1 MKAFLVMA
9 LAAVPVAVRAQ
20 GWVVPRPCFMPIE
33 RVQPPVDRVQPAMPV
48 RPCDANVVRVRSE
61 VRAELVGN
69 GASRVVRYEVEERF
83 VNNGAR
89 VGEADYMFPL
99 PKGAAFQD
107 LKLSINGELVSGET
121 MNANDARRVYEEI
134 VRRQRDPALVEWMGY
149 GLLRARIFPINPGE
163 EKRVVV
169 RFQMVAE
176 REGDALR
183 VDYFRGAKTQRGL
196 IGDRPPAE
204 GGATTFTF
212 IYPRTSDL
220 GTAYSPTHSVDVNDN
235 GSERRV
241 DVRGDASDLTLLIP
255 VRERN
260 EPAISVLA
268 NAAGGEDGFALI
280 SLAPPAM
287 PRGDVTPRD
296 ITLVLD
302 ISGSMSGAKMNQA
315 RAAGRQLLS
324 TLRPEDRFRLI
335 DFSSDV
341 HSFRDEFSRATPENL
356 RAAQQYLDALEA
368 QGSTNI
374 SGALREA
381 LAANRGP
388 EASERMPV
396 VLFITDGEPTV
407 GERDPARIADAAS
420 HDRGSTRIF
429 TFGVGADVNVTLL
442 EQLALQGQGTA
453 QFVRPDESV
462 ERAVSLVA
470 SRITDPV
477 LTDVRVHTDG
487 DVRLS
492 KMLPENPV
500 DLFAGQDLV
509 LLARYAGHG
518 SARVIFEGRHRGERV
533 RWTQTVDFPE
543 RERDNPFVARL
554 WATQRV
560 GWLAAEKRK
569 NGGSSEIDDEIRSLG
584 ERFGIPTEFTSYLVT
599 EPNMVAA
606 NNGVVGGTLQRSRLS
621 PAAAPMRDQAF
632 EAAKVASAQRAA
644 TSLAAAD
651 STTLQAYAA
660 SAPAG
665 AAGAITGNLK
675 RASAHT
681 FMMKDGAW
689 LDLRP
694 APSGKSVQTVRIKA
708 FSKAYFDLIDAV
720 PDLRAIFALGDNV
733 TAQGRAITLV
743 VSEDGKEQLNAAEIR
758 TVVAGW

>member
-1 MKAFLVMA
+1 M
-9 LAAVPVAVRAQ
+9 
-20 GWVVPRPCFMPIE
+20 
-33 RVQPPVDRVQPAMPV
+33 PVDRLQPTVDRAQPAMPV
-48 RPCDANVVRVRSE
+48 RPCDASVVRVRSD

-69 GASRVVRYEVEERF
+69 GASRVVRYEVEESF

-183 VDYFRGAKTQRGL
+183 VDYFRGARNQPMPMRETRPNDRGN
-196 IGDRPPAE
+196 
-204 GGATTFTF
+204 TTFTF
-212 IYPRTSDL
+212 IYPRTSEL
-220 GTAYSPTHSVDVNDN
+220 GTAYSPTHAVDVADN

-260 EPAISVLA
+260 EAAISVLA
-268 NAAGGEDGFALI
+268 NAPGGEDGFALI
-280 SLAPPAM
+280 SLAPPSSM
-287 PRGDVTPRD
+287 TRGDATPRD
-296 ITLVLD
+296 VTLVLD
-302 ISGSMSGAKMNQA
+302 ISGSMAGVKINQA
-315 RAAGRQLLS
+315 RAAGRQLLA

-341 HSFRDEFSRATPENL
+341 HTFRDEFSSATPENL
-356 RAAQQYLDALEA
+356 RAAEQYLNALEA

-381 LAANRGP
+381 LGAYRGTGDGGRWTGN
-388 EASERMPV
+388 EGRGTSSRDVSERMPI

-407 GERDPARIADAAS
+407 GERDPARIAEAAS
-420 HDRGSTRIF
+420 HDRGSTRVF

-453 QFVRPDESV
+453 QFVRPEESV

-477 LTDVRVHTDG
+477 LTDVRVRAEG
-487 DVRLS
+487 DVRLA
-492 KMLPENPV
+492 KILPEQPV

-509 LLARYAGHG
+509 LLTRYAGHG
-518 SARVIFEGRHRGERV
+518 SARVVFEGRHRGERV
-533 RWTQTVDFPE
+533 RWTQTVDFPD

-554 WATQRV
+554 WATQRI

-569 NGGSSEIDDEIRSLG
+569 NGGSSEIDDEIRGLG

-606 NNGVVGGTLQRSRLS
+606 NGGVAGGTLMHGRPS

-632 EAAKVASAQRAA
+632 EAAKVASEQRAA
-644 TSLAAAD
+644 TSLAATDAIALTAMAGRVD
-651 STTLQAYAA
+651 STRRG
-660 SAPAG
+660 SVVG
-665 AAGAITGNLK
+665 MK
-675 RASAHT
+675 RAGSHS
-681 FMMKDGAW
+681 FVLKDGVW
-689 LDLRP
+689 TDVRP
-694 APSGKSVQTVRIKA
+694 APTGKSVPTVRIKA

-720 PDLRAIFALGDNV
+720 PELRAIFALGDKV
-733 TAQGRAITLV
+733 TAQGRAVSVV
-743 VSEDGKEQLNAAEIR
+743 VSESGEEQLSAGEIR
-758 TVVAGW
+758 TVVASW

>member
-1 MKAFLVMA
+1 
-9 LAAVPVAVRAQ
+9 
-20 GWVVPRPCFMPIE
+20 MPI
-33 RVQPPVDRVQPAMPV
+33 DRVQPALPIQA
-48 RPCDANVVRVRSE
+48 CDAQVVRVRSD

-121 MNANDARRVYEEI
+121 MNAADARRVYEEI

-183 VDYFRGAKTQRGL
+183 VDYFRGAKNQPAPTREWTPADRGN
-196 IGDRPPAE
+196 
-204 GGATTFTF
+204 TTFTF
-212 IYPRTSDL
+212 IYPRTPDL
-220 GTAYSPTHSVDVNDN
+220 GTAYSPTHAVDVADNDT
-235 GSERRV
+235 ERRV
-241 DVRGDASDLTLLIP
+241 DVRGDASELTLLIP
-255 VRERN
+255 VRAHN
-260 EPAISVLA
+260 EAAISVLA
-268 NAAGGEDGFALI
+268 NAPGGEDGFALI
-280 SLAPPAM
+280 SLAPPNTMA
-287 PRGDVTPRD
+287 RGDVTPRD
-296 ITLVLD
+296 VTLVLD
-302 ISGSMSGAKMNQA
+302 VSGSMSGVKMQQA
-315 RAAGRQLLS
+315 RAAGRQLLG
-324 TLRPEDRFRLI
+324 TLRAEDRFRLI

-341 HSFRDEFSRATPENL
+341 HTFRDEFVGATPENL
-356 RAAQQYLDALEA
+356 RAAEQYLNALEA

-381 LAANRGP
+381 LGANRGP

-407 GERDPARIADAAS
+407 GERDPAHIADAAS
-420 HDRGSTRIF
+420 HDRGAARVF

-492 KMLPENPV
+492 KILPEQPV

-518 SARVIFEGRHRGERV
+518 SARVIFEGKHRGQTV
-533 RWTQTVDFPE
+533 RWTSTVDFPD

-554 WATQRV
+554 WATQRI

-569 NGGSSEIDDEIRSLG
+569 NGASSEIDDEIRGLG

-599 EPNMVAA
+599 EPNMVA
-606 NNGVVGGTLQRSRLS
+606 NGGGLQRRGLPVGMS

-632 EAAKVASAQRAA
+632 EQAKAASAQRAA
-644 TSLAAAD
+644 TSLAYFD
-651 STTLQAYAA
+651 STRTV
-660 SAPAG
+660 AG
-665 AAGAITGNLK
+665 GALARATK
-675 RASAHT
+675 RAGSHT
-681 FMMKDGAW
+681 FILKDGTW
-689 LDLRP
+689 TDLRP
-694 APSGKSVQTVRIKA
+694 APTGASAKTVRIKA

-720 PDLRAIFALGDNV
+720 PELRAIFAVGDRV
-733 TAQGRAITLV
+733 TAQGRAVTVI
-743 VSEDGKEQLNAAEIR
+743 VSESGSEQLSATDVGAF
-758 TVVAGW
+758 VKGW